1 MTPAQVSASVQLLP
15 SRSMRAGILA
25 YVGAL
30 AAIEVSTGVVVAEAW
45 REQHQQVV
53 IPSGDIAALGEMF
66 QRLRVIEG
74 VVAAGAVI
82 TTVLWSFIAVRNAS
96 TACRNGRSGATAVVA
111 WGLVPIVVLALCT
124 MRDGGGTRPMVVL
137 AVQAAVMF
145 VPFATIGVAARRV
158 GGRMAPFVRWYIA
171 LALTFVVHETFT
183 GSFNLA
189 DLKPKDDLGRA
200 AALMI
205 ASGIALGLMVLMA
218 GDAARSLDDATERKM
233 QSHRDWRNEALGRFR
248 RAVGP
253 DHRQPVRP
261 QPDRPAFSP
270 MSMVAAI
277 PTMAPRSGVL
287 VAERTTPPPPV
298 EVVAQP
304 TAPVSAA
311 PVAPAPVAPVV
322 EQPAVP
328 ATSMFAPLQVRTFP
342 SEPVAP
348 PAPSAE
354 PLVASVSDAG
364 PVGQPVEQPAAVEQP
379 VEQPTVVEQP
389 VEQAPATP
397 SMFAP
402 LAPRTTPRSL

>member
-1 MTPAQVSASVQLLP
+1 MTPAQVSASVQLIP

-53 IPSGDIAALGEMF
+53 IPAGDIAALGEMF

-96 TACRNGRSGATAVVA
+96 TACRNGRSGAAAVVA
-111 WGLVPIVVLALCT
+111 WGVVPLVVLALCT
-124 MRDGGGTRPMVVL
+124 MRDGDGMRPTVVL

-158 GGRMAPFVRWYIA
+158 GGRMAPFVRWYVA

-205 ASGIALGLMVLMA
+205 ASGVALGLMVLMA

-233 QSHRDWRNEALGRFR
+233 QSHRDWRNEALDRFR

-253 DHRQPVRP
+253 NHRQPVKP
-261 QPDRPAFSP
+261 QPDRHAFAP

-287 VAERTTPPPPV
+287 VAERPTEAPPV
-298 EVVAQP
+298 PVVAQP
-304 TAPVSAA
+304 VVAQPVGAQ
-311 PVAPAPVAPVV
+311 PVV
-322 EQPAVP
+322 AQPVGAQPVVAQP
-328 ATSMFAPLQVRTFP
+328 VVAQSSMFAPLQVRTFP
-342 SEPVAP
+342 SEPVAVEP
-348 PAPSAE
+348 VAAE
-354 PLVASVSDAG
+354 PVAVE
-364 PVGQPVEQPAAVEQP
+364 PVAVEPVAVEPVAAEQPAP
-379 VEQPTVVEQP
+379 
-389 VEQAPATP
+389 APEAPP